1 MQRTIRTLRG
11 LSTGAISLGL
21 LQAFQDLDFASIFTN
36 FLSTLLSL
44 LVSLFLAPT
53 SGLFA

>member
-21 LQAFQDLDFASIFTN
+21 FQAFQDLDFASIFTN
-36 FLSTLLSL
+36 FLSTLFSL
-44 LVSLFLAPT
+44 IVSLFLAPT